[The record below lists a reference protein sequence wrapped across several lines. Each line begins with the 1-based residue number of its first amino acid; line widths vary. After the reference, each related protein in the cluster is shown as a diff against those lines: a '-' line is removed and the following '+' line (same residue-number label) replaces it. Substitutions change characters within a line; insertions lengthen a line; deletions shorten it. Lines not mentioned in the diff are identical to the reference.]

1 MTHSQKHSIDIL
13 MKSTQ
18 LELSYQRDEKKRM
31 KEEATYALNKGEL
44 SAREYEK
51 LILKIID
58 GHKDIVQ
65 EILSDKK

>member
-1 MTHSQKHSIDIL
+1 

-18 LELSYQRDEKKRM
+18 LELSYQRDEKERL

-44 SAREYEK
+44 SPREYERV
-51 LILKIID
+51 ILQIIN

-65 EILSDKK
+65 EILAYNKS